1 MQVLRVKVNCDISIS
16 TGLGVLDCAIAG
28 LGPALLSTWITEPEL
43 RAGRLIDLFPNHRVT
58 ATSFETGA
66 WLLYPS
72 RQFLPSRVRAAVD
85 FFKEHL
91 AR

>member
-1 MQVLRVKVNCDISIS
+1 MRIYI
-16 TGLGVLDCAIAG
+16 LDCALAG
-28 LGPALLSTWITEPEL
+28 LGPALLADWMVQPEM
-43 RAGRLIDLFPNHRVT
+43 RAGRLIDIFPHYSVT
-58 ATSFETGA
+58 ATNFETGA